1 MTGANFSFMYRDSDK
16 IASNSTAALEIIKGN
31 VNGLNGITDSIEIQR
46 SGGLKLLNLSSLNRL
61 EPSDS

>member
-1 MTGANFSFMYRDSDK
+1 MYRDSK
-16 IASNSTAALEIIKGN
+16 EITSNSTAALEIIKGN